1 MVERRRRTTAVVPIE
16 KEPYASPFVLALAV
30 IRGPDLKSIHRITQD
45 ETLVGRSEEAHFEL
59 SDTLISDK
67 HFLIRVRGNLYSLY
81 DLGSTNGTL
90 LNGQVVSAKTPVR
103 LKNLDEIEMG
113 RTRLLFIAARFHT
126 EPTNP

>member
-1 MVERRRRTTAVVPIE
+1 MERRRRTTAVVAIE

-30 IRGPDLKSIHRITQD
+30 IRGPDLDAIHRIIAND
-45 ETLVGRSEEAHFEL
+45 TLVGRSEEAQFEL

-67 HFLIRVRGNLYSLY
+67 HFIIRVRGSLYSLY

-90 LNGQVVSAKTPVR
+90 LNGQVVTPKTSVR

-113 RTRLLFIAARFHT
+113 RTRILFIAARFHT

>member
-1 MVERRRRTTAVVPIE
+1 MERRRRTTAVVPIDR
-16 KEPYASPFVLALAV
+16 EPYASPFVLALAV
-30 IRGPDLKSIHRITQD
+30 IRGPDLDAIHRITAD

-59 SDTLISDK
+59 SDTLISDQ
-67 HFLIRVRGNLYSLY
+67 HFIIRVRGNLYSLY

-90 LNGQVVSAKTPVR
+90 LNGQVATPKTSVR

-113 RTRLLFIAARFHT
+113 RTRILFIAARFHT

>member
-16 KEPYASPFVLALAV
+16 REPYASPFVLALAV
-30 IRGPDLKSIHRITQD
+30 IRGPDLKAIFRINQD

-67 HFLIRVRGNLYSLY
+67 HFIIRVRGSLYSLY

-90 LNGQVVSAKTPVR
+90 LNGQVVSPKTPVR

-113 RTRLLFIAARFHT
+113 RTRILFIAARFHT
-126 EPTNP
+126 EPTNQ

>member
-1 MVERRRRTTAVVPIE
+1 MERRRRTTAVVPIE
-16 KEPYASPFVLALAV
+16 RDPYASPFVLALAV
-30 IRGPDLKSIHRITQD
+30 IRGPDLNAIHRIIAD

-59 SDTLISDK
+59 SDTLVSDK
-67 HFLIRVRGNLYSLY
+67 HFIIRVRGNLYSLY

-90 LNGQVVSAKTPVR
+90 LNGQLVTPKTSVR

-113 RTRLLFIAARFHT
+113 RTRILFIAARFHT